1 LSKRFGGYLLP
12 VSIQIAGKQSNK
24 EALRMVD
31 DAAYSYDQLK
41 DVLAYLIA
49 IGLGILAV
57 TGIVLTGR
65 DALPALTSG
74 WEDMV
79 TPITAELKHGQQVN
93 YGVYDF
99 GQRKSFAD
107 AKGLAIEH
115 IFVSWLSSEASETIS
130 RSFKYA
136 NDRNRWLMITIEP
149 FSADGRDRY
158 RLLDDV
164 AAGAY
169 DSIITSVCRSIGS
182 LQSPVFVRWGHEM
195 ERRDDRYPWA
205 GLSGNSYITAYRHFA
220 ERCRADAPHA
230 LLVWSPKGDPGLAD
244 YYPGQ
249 TYVDLIGLSLYSLP
263 AYDLEHF
270 GKVLNFREAFTPKY
284 NRALGFNKRMMITEM
299 GVSGDTRHQ
308 ANWMANFFRSLK
320 HFPLLRT
327 AVYFNAIDSAGAWP
341 EKYGTPVWNI
351 DPNIFE

>member
-1 LSKRFGGYLLP
+1 M
-12 VSIQIAGKQSNK
+12 QIKESFPMAYDAAPAFNDQLK
-24 EALRMVD
+24 EAL
-31 DAAYSYDQLK
+31 Y
-41 DVLAYLIA
+41 YLLA
-49 IGLGILAV
+49 IGLGILAL

-99 GQRKSFAD
+99 GHRKLFAE
-107 AKGLAIEH
+107 AKGVAIEH
-115 IFVSWLSSEASETIS
+115 IFVSWLSSESSETIS
-130 RSFKYA
+130 HSYKYA

-149 FSADGRDRY
+149 FAADGRDRY

-164 AAGAY
+164 VAGAY
-169 DSIITSVCRSIGS
+169 DSSIASVCRSIGS
-182 LQSPVFVRWGHEM
+182 LQSSVFVRWGHEM
-195 ERRDDRYPWA
+195 ERSDERYPWSGA
-205 GLSGNSYITAYRHFA
+205 NGNSYITAYRHFA
-220 ERCRADAPHA
+220 ARCRADAPKV
-230 LLVWSPKGDPGLAD
+230 LLVWSPRGDPGLAD

-249 TYVDLIGLSLYSLP
+249 TYVDLVGLSLYALP

-270 GKVLNFREAFTPKY
+270 GKVLNFRDAFTPKY
-284 NRALGFNKRMMITEM
+284 NRAMVFNKRMMITEM

-308 ANWMANFFRSLK
+308 AAWMANFFRSLK

-327 AVYFNAIDSAGAWP
+327 VVYFNATDSAGAWP